1 MVVVVGVAL
10 LPETPCAPGFRRL
23 DSFFKFSIPPLG
35 GRIGGWCLVGVG
47 GGLAEGEGAWGSW
60 APPTIGLLDG
70 LVRAAAVRSRAAD
83 GAGIAWLGNGAW
95 PILGPLFDFSAA
107 LVTSALGLMKCDH

>member
-1 MVVVVGVAL
+1 MPSRQINEFSPKGNRKKLVSGKTWCLVVGVVA
-10 LPETPCAPGFRRL
+10 AAA
-23 DSFFKFSIPPLG
+23 D
-35 GRIGGWCLVGVG
+35 

-95 PILGPLFDFSAA
+95 LILGPLFDFSAA